1 MSVLFVGLKGKIY
14 LALFRY
20 HSSVLRYKRN
30 RQSDV
35 IFRLVDHDDTYVFY
49 FIFIFFYI
57 FQTTVL
63 TWHDHIDHAAT
74 KNSCEDARQ
83 LKDD

>member
-35 IFRLVDHDDTYVFY
+35 ILRLVDHDDT
-49 FIFIFFYI
+49 
-57 FQTTVL
+57 
-63 TWHDHIDHAAT
+63 
-74 KNSCEDARQ
+74 
-83 LKDD
+83 